1 MAKTAINN
9 NELQHRLIDEKRFFS
24 LMLFSI
30 QLREA
35 FLKNNRDEH
44 GRSKRR
50 RRSGSEKS
58 TLTDDEEIY
67 PELKSRS
74 KRSRRFVPET
84 AEKGSE
90 AEELKPHENE
100 YFARESPSRSYG
112 PDICKNCASDHPE
125 MAKQKFEMP
134 MVKRYLPM
142 YQSPGLIE
150 ELKRHDRM
158 RLIQEREIRKRRSRS
173 SHRSSD
179 AEDRKVDRS
188 PAPDSSVS
196 KQVSQ
201 EKCNTL

>member
-1 MAKTAINN
+1 
-9 NELQHRLIDEKRFFS
+9 
-24 LMLFSI
+24 MLFSI

-35 FLKNNRDEH
+35 YLKNNRDKH
-44 GRSKRR
+44 DRSKRR
-50 RRSGSEKS
+50 KRNDSEKS
-58 TLTDDEEIY
+58 TFTDDEEIY

-74 KRSRRFVPET
+74 KRSRRLVPET

-90 AEELKPHENE
+90 AEELKSHENE

-112 PDICKNCASDHPE
+112 PDICKNCASHHLE
-125 MAKQKFEMP
+125 MAKRKFEMP

-158 RLIQEREIRKRRSRS
+158 RLIREREIRRRRSGS

-179 AEDRKVDRS
+179 AQDRKVDRS

-196 KQVSQ
+196 KQVSR
-201 EKCNTL
+201 EMCNTLCEWTTKLFIQNI